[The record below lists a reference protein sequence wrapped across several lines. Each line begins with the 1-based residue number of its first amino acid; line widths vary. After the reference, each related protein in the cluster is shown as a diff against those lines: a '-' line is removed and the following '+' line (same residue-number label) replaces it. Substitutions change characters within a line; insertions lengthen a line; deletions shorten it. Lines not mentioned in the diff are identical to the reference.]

1 MTLIKIALRL
11 LISKKRFS
19 YTNISIF
26 LSLFSFMLAISISL
40 IVIGVARGYK
50 NNVELEISNIEPD
63 VLITHPIQDFISS
76 NTIDIFIEN
85 NSSIFKDDII
95 HAKFIT
101 SHGMIKKK
109 NKSWGVIFYAMERE
123 EINKIFKFNYL
134 NRYQSD
140 SDFLYISKDLY
151 SKLGLVEEEELYI
164 FNIEKMIYD
173 DTIKGVKNQVTGIYE
188 TNIKTFDKNVI
199 FISLDKARDLLALD
213 LNSYS
218 GLMLENIN
226 SNHIDKIKN
235 NSDLF
240 YESWENK
247 HYSLLNWLMIF
258 SNPIKLIL
266 IFILLLSVLYKVFT
280 FWLVLYDKT
289 SSLNYLKILG
299 ASNIIIN
306 KISYN
311 IILLLSFFSL
321 LFGSIIALILSAIQN
336 YYQIITVDPMIYI
349 LSEINSVI
357 FLSDIFYLSIFSLFT
372 LILLTKII
380 TYFKFRKI
388 VLSDL

>member
-1 MTLIKIALRL
+1 
-11 LISKKRFS
+11 
-19 YTNISIF
+19 
-26 LSLFSFMLAISISL
+26 
-40 IVIGVARGYK
+40 
-50 NNVELEISNIEPD
+50 
-63 VLITHPIQDFISS
+63 
-76 NTIDIFIEN
+76 
-85 NSSIFKDDII
+85 
-95 HAKFIT
+95 
-101 SHGMIKKK
+101 
-109 NKSWGVIFYAMERE
+109 
-123 EINKIFKFNYL
+123 
-134 NRYQSD
+134 
-140 SDFLYISKDLY
+140 
-151 SKLGLVEEEELYI
+151 
-164 FNIEKMIYD
+164 
-173 DTIKGVKNQVTGIYE
+173 
-188 TNIKTFDKNVI
+188 
-199 FISLDKARDLLALD
+199 
-213 LNSYS
+213 
-218 GLMLENIN
+218 MLENIN
-226 SNHIDKIKN
+226 SNHIDKIKT

-311 IILLLSFFSL
+311 IIILLSFFSL

-336 YYQIITVDPMIYI
+336 YYQVITVDPMIYI